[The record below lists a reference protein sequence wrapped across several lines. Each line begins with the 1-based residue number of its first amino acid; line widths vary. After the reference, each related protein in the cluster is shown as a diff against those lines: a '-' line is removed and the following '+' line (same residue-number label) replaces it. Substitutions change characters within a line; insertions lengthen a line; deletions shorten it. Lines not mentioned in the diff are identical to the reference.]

1 MSRFSRR
8 GFLLS
13 STAAALGLIGSSP
26 ATAARGLAATQQR
39 AMRTTGTTLDTV
51 ATPVGDA
58 GYRRLTAG
66 PGWPLVPRH
75 DLLPTPPRAD
85 RDDRRTP
92 LASFVQ
98 FTDLHVVDA
107 QSPMRFEYLHPLIGS
122 ASRPHETLSPLGA
135 AALVEQVNELSG
147 GPFTG
152 RGFDALVCTGDNT
165 DNHETVELDWYLAVL
180 NGGTITPNTGDPA
193 AYEGT
198 QNSGSS
204 LYWNPDSAL
213 PDTYKDVGFPHL
225 PGLLDAATRPF
236 RSPGLRVPW
245 YSTFGNHD
253 NSLSGTLPSDQPL
266 LDAVYTGDRKTMDM
280 PHAESRRLASALQQ
294 KGPEANDIVRRESGI
309 GRAVTPDSRRE
320 PFSPREF
327 VDAHLRPDNT
337 GPGPVGHGFT
347 ERNLAED
354 TAYYT
359 FPIAPGVLGISLD
372 STNRAG
378 FTDGSLGT
386 DQLDWL
392 EQVLVAG
399 SSRYYDSDGKLARH
413 PVDDQLFV
421 LFSHH
426 TSATMSNLLPDPDRP
441 FEHRHGGGRVLELLN
456 RFPNVLAWVNGHTH
470 ENRIIPHR
478 DDAPDRGFWEINT
491 ASHVDYPH
499 HARILEITDNGDG
512 TLSLFTTLIESAAD
526 YGAERGDLSQAGLG
540 SLYRELA
547 FNDIHKDPTQ
557 LGGPADHNTELLLP
571 HPLKR

>member
-1 MSRFSRR
+1 MSRISRR

-13 STAAALGLIGSSP
+13 STATAIGLIGSAP
-26 ATAARGLAATQQR
+26 ASAARGPDPRKR
-39 AMRTTGTTLDTV
+39 AVRTAGTTLDSA
-51 ATPVGDA
+51 ATPVGDV

-66 PGWPLVPRH
+66 PGWPLVPRRE
-75 DLLPTPPRAD
+75 LLPAPPRTD

-98 FTDLHVVDA
+98 FTDLHLTDA

-122 ASRPHETLSPLGA
+122 ASRPHEALSPLGA
-135 AALVEQVNELSG
+135 AALVEQVNELAG

-180 NGGTITPNTGDPA
+180 NGGTITPNTGDPTG
-193 AYEGT
+193 YEGT
-198 QNSGSS
+198 QNSGSP
-204 LYWNPDSAL
+204 LYWNPDSPL
-213 PDTYKDVGFPHL
+213 SDTFKEVGFPHL

-253 NSLSGTLPSDQPL
+253 DSVVGTLPSGQPL
-266 LDAVYTGDRKTMDM
+266 LDAVYTGERKIMAM
-280 PHAESRRLASALQQ
+280 PDAESRRLAAALNRD
-294 KGPEANDIVRRESGI
+294 GSRAHEILDRSWGFSRSVTSDPRRK
-309 GRAVTPDSRRE
+309 
-320 PFSPREF
+320 PFSPSEF
-327 VDAHLRPDNT
+327 VTAHLRPDNT

-347 ERNLAED
+347 EQNLAEN

-372 STNRAG
+372 SANRGG

-392 EQVLVAG
+392 ESVLVAG
-399 SSRYYDSDGKLARH
+399 SSRYHDSDGQLTRH

-421 LFSHH
+421 VFSHH

-441 FEHRHGGGRVLELLN
+441 FEQRHGGDRVLDLLH

-470 ENRIIPHR
+470 QNRILPHLD
-478 DDAPDRGFWEINT
+478 DDAERGFWEINT
-491 ASHVDYPH
+491 ASHVDYPQ
-499 HARILEITDNGDG
+499 HARALEITDNGDG
-512 TLSLFTTLIESAAD
+512 TLSLFTTLIESAAE
-526 YGAERGDLSQAGLG
+526 YGSQPGDLSQAGLG

-547 FNDIHKDPTQ
+547 FNDIHPDPARVGTS
-557 LGGPADHNTELLLP
+557 ADHNTELLLP
-571 HPLKR
+571 NPLGR